1 MQNYIKKSPFS
12 IAFAKQNDSFVPKA
26 LIPYSLVVLNTIS
39 DFSSFRNSFSDSI
52 GFVPTMGALHEG
64 HLSLIRKSKKE
75 NMITVCSIFVNP
87 IQFNNQE
94 DFDKYPNTL
103 HQDLAL
109 LEAVGCDVVFVP
121 SVSEMYQTKHST
133 KFNFGALE
141 LVMEGSFRPGHFSGV
156 AIVVSKFFNI
166 VRPTVAYFGQKDLQQ
181 TLVVKQLVADLGF
194 QLKLDIVE
202 TAREKD
208 GLAMSS
214 RNLRLQP
221 SLRAE
226 APLLY
231 SELVKAKNKILK
243 GESIEMVSILAKHS
257 INAIRNVKIEY
268 FEIAN
273 AATLQPIKNNF
284 NGEVAICVA
293 AFFGDVRLIDNIVF
307 TKDA

>member
-1 MQNYIKKSPFS
+1 
-12 IAFAKQNDSFVPKA
+12 
-26 LIPYSLVVLNTIS
+26 
-39 DFSSFRNSFSDSI
+39 
-52 GFVPTMGALHEG
+52 MGALHEG

-75 NMITVCSIFVNP
+75 NKMTVCSIFVNP

-103 HQDLAL
+103 EHDLAL
-109 LEAVGCDVVFVP
+109 LEAEGCDLVFVP
-121 SVSEMYQTKHST
+121 SASEMYPTKPST
-133 KFNFGALE
+133 KFDFGALE
-141 LVMEGSFRPGHFSGV
+141 HVMEGAFRPGHFSGV
-156 AIVVSKFFNI
+156 AIVVSKLFNI
-166 VRPTVAYFGQKDLQQ
+166 IRPTRAYFGQKDLQQ

-194 QLKLDIVE
+194 QLKLDIVG

-221 SLRAE
+221 SLRLE

-231 SELVKAKNKILK
+231 AELVKAKSKLLK
-243 GESIEMVSILAKHS
+243 GEPIEMVSILAKHS
-257 INAIRNVKIEY
+257 INAIKNVKIEY
-268 FEIAN
+268 FEIAD

-284 NGEVAICVA
+284 KGEVAICVA

-307 TKDA
+307 EKNA

>member
-1 MQNYIKKSPFS
+1 L
-12 IAFAKQNDSFVPKA
+12 D
-26 LIPYSLVVLNTIS
+26 VLNTVF
-39 DFSSFRNSFSDSI
+39 DFSNFRNAFSDSV

-75 NMITVCSIFVNP
+75 NKITVCSIFVNP
-87 IQFNNQE
+87 IQFNNQA

-103 HQDLAL
+103 EQDLKL
-109 LEAVGCDVVFVP
+109 LEAEGCDLVFVP
-121 SVSEMYQTKHST
+121 SSSEMYPTKPST
-133 KFNFGALE
+133 KFDFGALE
-141 LVMEGSFRPGHFSGV
+141 HVMEGAFRPGHFSGV
-156 AIVVSKFFNI
+156 AIVVSKLFNI
-166 VRPTVAYFGQKDLQQ
+166 VRPKIAYFGQKDLQQ

-231 SELVKAKNKILK
+231 AELLKAKSKLLK

-257 INAIRNVKIEY
+257 INAIKNVKIEY
-268 FEIAN
+268 FEIAD
-273 AATLQPIKNNF
+273 ATTLQPIKNNF
-284 NGEVAICVA
+284 KGEVAICVA
-293 AFFGDVRLIDNIVF
+293 AFFGDVRLIDNVVF
-307 TKDA
+307 LKK